1 MLKYKEY
8 NIYILGAGFSKPAKL
23 PLGDELF
30 ELVINEVKKT
40 TTWRGQKVNLYDNFI
55 KHDIEKFISYKMSI
69 EGKPLNENEVNF
81 EEFLSYLDIEHYLGL
96 LGGDTW
102 SKEGN
107 ESQVLMRN
115 YISKVIF
122 DKQNKIAE
130 TDIKLYELF
139 AEKLKPEDIIITFNY
154 DTILEKV
161 LDMKKIKYRLF
172 PMRYDKVDEDGGT
185 LNTTADEVII
195 LKMHGSIDWFS
206 IKNYRELFKGYL
218 RQKKYY
224 PAHDSIFSNSTIFQ
238 PEKIIDEPYFSDSG
252 LQDIY
257 KINNLSE
264 YFSRSSLMT
273 EAPMI
278 LSPSMNKILYINPL
292 LDFWWGFG
300 RNGSFSRY
308 IVIIGF
314 SMPKHDAYLKQ
325 CIYSLINN
333 YQNSTYQE
341 KYKESKIILIDHR
354 TDEFG
359 IGDYKNTYKFVN
371 QEKAVYYLGGF
382 NEKILNYF

>member
-1 MLKYKEY
+1 MLKHKEY

-55 KHDIEKFISYKMSI
+55 KPDIEKFISYKMSI
-69 EGKPLNENEVNF
+69 EGKPLYENEVNF

-130 TDIKLYELF
+130 ADFKLYELF

-161 LDMKKIKYRLF
+161 LDMKKIKYRFF
-172 PMRYDKVDEDGGT
+172 PMRYDKVDEDGVT

-195 LKMHGSIDWFS
+195 LKSMDQLIGFQS
-206 IKNYRELFKGYL
+206 K
-218 RQKKYY
+218 
-224 PAHDSIFSNSTIFQ
+224 TIVNCSKVVLDT
-238 PEKIIDEPYFSDSG
+238 KIIIPPTIVYLVIQRYF
-252 LQDIY
+252 
-257 KINNLSE
+257 
-264 YFSRSSLMT
+264 
-273 EAPMI
+273 
-278 LSPSMNKILYINPL
+278 
-292 LDFWWGFG
+292 
-300 RNGSFSRY
+300 
-308 IVIIGF
+308 
-314 SMPKHDAYLKQ
+314 
-325 CIYSLINN
+325 
-333 YQNSTYQE
+333 
-341 KYKESKIILIDHR
+341 
-354 TDEFG
+354 
-359 IGDYKNTYKFVN
+359 N
-371 QEKAVYYLGGF
+371 QRK
-382 NEKILNYF
+382 

>member
-1 MLKYKEY
+1 MLKHKEY

-55 KHDIEKFISYKMSI
+55 KPDIEKFISYKMSI
-69 EGKPLNENEVNF
+69 EGKPLYENEVNF

-130 TDIKLYELF
+130 ADFKLYELF

-161 LDMKKIKYRLF
+161 LDMKKIKYRFF

-185 LNTTADEVII
+185 LNTAADEVII

-206 IKNYRELFKGYL
+206 IKNYRELFKGCL
-218 RQKKYY
+218 RHKNYY
-224 PAHDSIFSNSTIFQ
+224 PAHDSIFSNTTIFQ
-238 PEKIIDEPYFSDSG
+238 PEKIIDEPYLSDSG

-300 RNGSFSRY
+300 HNGSFSKY

-341 KYKESKIILIDHR
+341 KYEKSKIILVDHR

-359 IGDYKNTYKFVN
+359 ICDYKNTYKFVN

-382 NEKILNYF
+382 NEEILNYY